1 MVMEVS
7 RLFGLGKWF
16 VLEEVL
22 DGTAEL
28 QSLDVP
34 VSKAE
39 SAILGCQVESHDH
52 QIAQAPKRK
61 NKKVAFPYSEQFVG
75 TYEHSMLNP
84 KTMSPI
90 KIGRGQGRWW
100 STSTITVPK

>member
-1 MVMEVS
+1 MESRGTGFWISFVSEVCGWGYWETWVVMEVS

-39 SAILGCQVESHDH
+39 SAILDCQVESHDH
-52 QIAQAPKRK
+52 QIA
-61 NKKVAFPYSEQFVG
+61 
-75 TYEHSMLNP
+75 
-84 KTMSPI
+84 
-90 KIGRGQGRWW
+90 
-100 STSTITVPK
+100 